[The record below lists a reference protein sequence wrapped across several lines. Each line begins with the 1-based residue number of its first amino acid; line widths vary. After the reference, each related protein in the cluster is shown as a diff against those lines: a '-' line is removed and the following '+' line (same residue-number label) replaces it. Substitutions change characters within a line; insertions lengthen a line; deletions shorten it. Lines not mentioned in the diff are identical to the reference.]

1 MKPELVNIRRLLVT
15 LPTAQLEISLLKA
28 LAPLNKPA
36 VSVTLAVS
44 DVSPPAGMAWLDA
57 AAP

>member
-1 MKPELVNIRRLLVT
+1 MTELANVLTLLVT

-28 LAPLNKPA
+28 LAPLNKLA
-36 VSVTLAVS
+36 MSVTLAVS

>member
-1 MKPELVNIRRLLVT
+1 MT

-28 LAPLNKPA
+28 LAPLNKLA
-36 VSVTLAVS
+36 MSVTLAVS